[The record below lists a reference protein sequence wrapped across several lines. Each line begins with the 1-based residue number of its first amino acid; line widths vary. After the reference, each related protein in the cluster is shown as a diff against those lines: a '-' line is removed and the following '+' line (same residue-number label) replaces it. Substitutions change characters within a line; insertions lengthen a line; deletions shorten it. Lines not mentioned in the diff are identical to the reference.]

1 MPLVHLCQYFK
12 KLYSKVISVSEI
24 EKMEAE
30 IPEIMCQLEKVFPP
44 SFFDI
49 MVHSTI
55 HLATEVRLV
64 GPVHYRNMYPVE
76 RFLFMLQSLVWLTA
90 ILREQLLKAT
100 NLERV

>member
-49 MVHSTI
+49 MVHLTI
-55 HLATEVRLV
+55 HLAT
-64 GPVHYRNMYPVE
+64 
-76 RFLFMLQSLVWLTA
+76 
-90 ILREQLLKAT
+90 
-100 NLERV
+100 